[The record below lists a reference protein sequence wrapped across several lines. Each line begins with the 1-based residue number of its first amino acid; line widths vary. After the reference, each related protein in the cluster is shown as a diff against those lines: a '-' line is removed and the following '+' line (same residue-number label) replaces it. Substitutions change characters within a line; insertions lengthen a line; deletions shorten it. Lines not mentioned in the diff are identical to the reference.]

1 MAIETLQVAASDL
14 EIRGGLKYIAITKL
28 ADATGV
34 TFADTA
40 DTAHGISAV
49 AGIGDA
55 VLFDLKQGTG
65 SLSTSGSKD
74 GGTILFEHTV
84 SFYVPNCSNAHFRAL
99 QTLNN
104 ENIIVFTEDYNGV
117 NHCIGL
123 SSAYKQENDITN
135 VQMYARV
142 SAIEGGTGAAL
153 GDENG
158 VTVTITCSSGE
169 LPRLFTGTFTPAA
182 DGTMTIS

>member
-1 MAIETLQVAASDL
+1 MAIETLQVAQDDL
-14 EIRGGLKYIAITKL
+14 EIRGGLKYIAITL
-28 ADATGV
+28 LTDATTV
-34 TFADTA
+34 TFVNTSAA
-40 DTAHGISAV
+40 AHSISAV
-49 AGIGDA
+49 GSVGDA
-55 VLFDLKQGTG
+55 ALFDLKQGTG

-74 GGTILFEHTV
+74 GGTIMFEHTV
-84 SFYVPNCSNAHFRAL
+84 SFYVPSCSSAHFRAL
-99 QTLNN
+99 ESLKN
-104 ENIIVFTEDYNGV
+104 ENIVVFTEDYNGI

-123 SSAYKQENDITN
+123 SEAYKQENDVTN
-135 VQMYARV
+135 IQMYARL